1 MVISCSI
8 KNNKNFHMK
17 KLFLSLITLI
27 TVAAFAQEQTVVA
40 DANAQ
45 KRTLAAGFTG
55 ISVSDGVDLY
65 LTQGDEESV
74 AVSASDQ
81 KYMERF
87 KTEVE
92 NGILKIYFDNKGIN
106 WAANEKRKLKAYVS
120 FKTLEK
126 LHASGGADVKV
137 QGSLDVASL
146 DIKFTSGSALNGKL
160 KAKELTVEQNSG
172 SSINISGSADKI
184 KVDVSSGA
192 IFKSYDLAV
201 DYCDAKASS
210 GGGVRITINKELS
223 AKANSGGGVKY
234 KGEGVIKE
242 INVNSGGSVKKA

>member
-1 MVISCSI
+1 
-8 KNNKNFHMK
+8 MK

-27 TVAAFAQEQTVVA
+27 TVAAFAQEKTVIA

-45 KRTLAAGFTG
+45 KRTLNASFTG
-55 ISVSDGVDLY
+55 ISVSNGIDLY
-65 LTQGDEESV
+65 LTQGNEESV
-74 AVSASDQ
+74 AVSASEE
-81 KYMERF
+81 KYLERL

-92 NGILKIYFDNKGIN
+92 GGVLKIYFDNKGISLN
-106 WAANEKRKLKAYVS
+106 INDKRKLKAYVS

-126 LHASGGADVKV
+126 LVGSSGADVKID
-137 QGSLDVASL
+137 GSIDVANL
-146 DIKFTSGSALNGKL
+146 DMKFTSGSSLTGKL

-172 SSINISGSADKI
+172 SDINISGSAEKI

-234 KGEGVIKE
+234 KGEAVIKD

>member
-1 MVISCSI
+1 
-8 KNNKNFHMK
+8 MK
-17 KLFLSLITLI
+17 KLFLSLITFI
-27 TVAAFAQEQTVVA
+27 AVAAFAQDKIVIA

-45 KRTLAAGFTG
+45 KRTLNASFTG

-74 AVSASDQ
+74 AVSASDE

-92 NGILKIYFDNKGIN
+92 NGVLKIYYDNKGIN
-106 WAANEKRKLKAYVS
+106 WSSNDKRKLRAYVS
-120 FKTLEK
+120 FKTLQK
-126 LHASGGADVKV
+126 LNGSGGADVKI
-137 QGSLDVASL
+137 QGTMDVENL
-146 DIKFTSGSALNGKL
+146 DIKFTSGSAFNGKL
-160 KAKELTVEQNSG
+160 KAKALTVEQNSG
-172 SSINISGSADKI
+172 SSINISGNADKI
-184 KVDVSSGA
+184 TIDVNSGA

-210 GGGVRITINKELS
+210 GGGIRITINKELS

-234 KGEGVIKE
+234 KGDAVIKE